1 MIQTVWLD
9 LDDTLL
15 DFHKAEARALKET
28 LLKLE
33 IVPEEAT
40 VARYSQINDAQW
52 KLLEQGKLTRPEILI
67 RRFSLLFEELGIVRD
82 AELANTMYKGFLA
95 QGHYFIDGAA
105 ALLKALAPQYA
116 LYLVSNG
123 NAEVQDSRIQS
134 AGIAKY
140 FQAIFISQRV
150 GFDKPAREFFMR
162 CFAQIPD
169 FVPENAIIVGD
180 SLTSDIQGG
189 IRAGIRTCWFNPGKK
204 PGRADIKADYEITQL
219 CQLPP
224 LLEKL

>member
-15 DFHKAEARALKET
+15 DFHKAEARALRET
-28 LLKLE
+28 LLRLE
-33 IVPEEAT
+33 IAPKETT

-52 KLLEQGKLTRPEILI
+52 KLLEQGRFTRAEILV
-67 RRFSLLFEELGIVRD
+67 RRFSLLFEELGVVRD
-82 AELANTMYKGFLA
+82 AEQANIMYKSFLA
-95 QGHYFIDGAA
+95 QGHYFMDGAP
-105 ALLKALAPQYA
+105 ALLEALAPKYA

-123 NAEVQDSRIQS
+123 NAEVQESRIQS

-140 FQAIFISQRV
+140 FRSIFISQRI

-162 CFAQIPD
+162 CFTQIPD

-189 IRAGIRTCWFNPGKK
+189 KNAGIRTCWFNPVQA
-204 PGRADIKADYEITQL
+204 PGRTDIRADYEIARL
-219 CQLPP
+219 CELPP
-224 LLEKL
+224 LLETL